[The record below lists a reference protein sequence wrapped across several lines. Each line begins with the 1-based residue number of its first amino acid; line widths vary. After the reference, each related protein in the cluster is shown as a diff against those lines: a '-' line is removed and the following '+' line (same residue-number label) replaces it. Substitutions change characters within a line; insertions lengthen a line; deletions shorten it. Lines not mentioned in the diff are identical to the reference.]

1 MCVKGGLDVVANRQ
15 KYTRGALGHLLAHF
29 ERKKDEQGN
38 YYKFNNI
45 SIDVNRTSKNYNLAA
60 ADQPL
65 SQTDFIHK
73 RMHDAK
79 CLNRKDVNVMM
90 TWCIT
95 LPQQMLSKPPEEQE
109 KFFRSS
115 YAFLMKRYGKENVI
129 SAYVHMDE
137 TTPHMHFAYTPVRY
151 DVKSKSYK
159 FDAKTV
165 GSKTD
170 LNTFHKDI
178 DRYLT
183 DVMGYETGVI
193 TSENEINLT
202 IRQLKQ
208 LQKHQLQLQEKIKQA
223 CDDIKEPK
231 STLGMVKASAAQ
243 ELVEKNKIL
252 EETVIVLQE
261 QNEILRA
268 QNELLKQN
276 TKYIKRKRLKEQYH
290 ALEKTYE
297 YLCDVIDHF
306 LKKFNLVN
314 EYDEFK
320 DIYKSAD
327 QEKAMS
333 ADEKIKYADAIKD
346 FDVKHNLS
354 KSKATV
360 KQKETV
366 R

>member
-1 MCVKGGLDVVANRQ
+1 MANRQ

-45 SIDVNRTSKNYNLAA
+45 SIDVNQTNKNYNLAA
-60 ADQPL
+60 VDQPL
-65 SQTDFIHK
+65 PQNDFIHK
-73 RMHDAK
+73 RMHDVK

-90 TWCIT
+90 TWCVT
-95 LPQQMLSKPPEEQE
+95 LPQQMLTKSPEEQE

-115 YAFLMKRYGKENVI
+115 YAFLAKRYGKENVI

-137 TTPHMHFAYTPVRY
+137 TTPHMHFAYTPVYY
-151 DVKSKSYK
+151 DVKKNEYK
-159 FDAKTV
+159 FSAKVV
-165 GSKTD
+165 GSKKD
-170 LNTFHKDI
+170 LVTFHGDI
-178 DRYLT
+178 DKYLT

-193 TSENEINLT
+193 TGADEINLT

-208 LQKHQLQLQEKIKQA
+208 LQKRQLQLQEKINKA
-223 CDDIKEPK
+223 CDDVKEPK
-231 STLGMVKASAAQ
+231 STLGLVKASDAL

-261 QNEILRA
+261 QNKLLRA
-268 QNELLKQN
+268 QNELLKQD

-290 ALEKTYE
+290 TLEKTYE
-297 YLCDVIDHF
+297 YLCDVINHF

-333 ADEKIKYADAIKD
+333 TDEKIKYADAMKE

-354 KSKATV
+354 KSKSAI
-360 KQKETV
+360 KQKETI